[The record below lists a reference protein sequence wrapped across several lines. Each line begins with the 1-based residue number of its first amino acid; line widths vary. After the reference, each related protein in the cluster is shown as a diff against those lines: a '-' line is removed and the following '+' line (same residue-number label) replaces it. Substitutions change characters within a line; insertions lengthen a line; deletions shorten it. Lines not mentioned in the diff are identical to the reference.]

1 VIAGEIRVIASVLN
15 SEIGW
20 SWPLLLLK
28 CLFAKS
34 SIFNATHWAGREDD
48 EAQFAKRL
56 CVSVALYRGLIDRIG
71 KDRAFEAMRRI
82 LVPIGCQEQLDNVS
96 FLNPGGANAM
106 DRLWAFY
113 EFMGIGGVGQFVDR
127 SLVEKTD
134 DLLQYEVRG
143 CFFDRFYREAGT
155 PELTQFF
162 CEVDTQFFPQA
173 FPEFEFHRGSSL
185 ENTVAYGEDHCDF
198 IFERKRES

>member
-1 VIAGEIRVIASVLN
+1 VKAGEIRIMASVLS

-28 CLFAKS
+28 CLFSKS
-34 SIFNATHWAGREDD
+34 SILSATHWAGREDD
-48 EAQFAKRL
+48 EARFAKRL
-56 CVSVALYRGLIDRIG
+56 CPSVALYRGLIDRIG

-82 LVPIGCQEQLDNVS
+82 LVPIGCQEQLGNVS
-96 FLNPGGANAM
+96 SLNPGDADAM
-106 DRLWAFY
+106 DKLWAFY
-113 EFMGIGGVGQFVDR
+113 EFMGTRGVGQFVDR
-127 SLVEKTD
+127 SLVEKRD
-134 DLLQYEVRG
+134 DLLHYEVRS
-143 CFFDRFYREAGT
+143 CFFDRFYGEVEM

-162 CEVDTQFFPQA
+162 CEVDTQFFPEA

-198 IFERKRES
+198 VFERKRKS